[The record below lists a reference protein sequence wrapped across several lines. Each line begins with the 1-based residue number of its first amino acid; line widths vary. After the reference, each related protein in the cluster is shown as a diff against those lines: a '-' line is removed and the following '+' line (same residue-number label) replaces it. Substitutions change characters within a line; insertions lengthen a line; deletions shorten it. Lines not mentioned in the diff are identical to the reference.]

1 MDYQSA
7 LDSVKNF
14 YTVSCRK
21 QNGKVEKLIVQ
32 IKEEHRLMYGLD
44 EAVAEAV
51 LCRIFPGLGLLD
63 QERRAIRKDILF
75 RIEYTIYYPSIRA

>member
-1 MDYQSA
+1 MDYSSA
-7 LDSVKNF
+7 LDSVKNL

-32 IKEEHRLMYGLD
+32 IKEEHRLVYGLD

-51 LCRIFPGLGLLD
+51 LCRIFPGLRLLD